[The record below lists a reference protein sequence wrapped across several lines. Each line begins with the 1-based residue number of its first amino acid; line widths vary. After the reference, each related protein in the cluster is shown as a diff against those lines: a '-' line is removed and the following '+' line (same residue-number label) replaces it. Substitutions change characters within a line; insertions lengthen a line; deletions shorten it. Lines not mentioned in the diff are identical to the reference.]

1 MPKRSACN
9 SIKIWTSETTIEET
23 KKYRQQQQQT
33 KTVNKVTQ
41 KPVQLK
47 FCIVPKFHHQV
58 QGKSRKLN
66 FAMHCHTFGFKVKS
80 TETSWHNLKKREKQ
94 RKKRHKTKIVW
105 RNLQRKKERNFNV
118 YTGLIFLPALIL
130 KILIPDFKYPFSPP
144 SPKTRWFQGLNFC
157 RRTLTFTVLR
167 Y

>member
-80 TETSWHNLKKREKQ
+80 TELSWHNLKKREKQ
-94 RKKRHKTKIVW
+94 RKKNTKQT
-105 RNLQRKKERNFNV
+105 LYEETCKKKKKE
-118 YTGLIFLPALIL
+118 IL
-130 KILIPDFKYPFSPP
+130 MCIQASYFYLH
-144 SPKTRWFQGLNFC
+144 WFWKS
-157 RRTLTFTVLR
+157 
-167 Y
+167 